1 MFTTYVIR
9 SISTGHFYTG
19 STSDFDARLNQ
30 HNSDLSTSTKNRGPW
45 ELLYRE
51 EFKSR
56 AEAMARERY
65 FQDGSRTG
73 RIKAHPASAPVAQL
87 DRGRRGDPPE
97 H

>member
-1 MFTTYVIR
+1 MFTTYVLR
-9 SISTGHFYTG
+9 SVSTGHFYTG
-19 STSDFDARLNQ
+19 STSDFDARMKQ

-51 EFKSR
+51 EFKTR

-65 FQDGSRTG
+65 FKTG
-73 RIKAHPASAPVAQL
+73 AGRDELNAPGASSPVAQL

-97 H
+97 Q